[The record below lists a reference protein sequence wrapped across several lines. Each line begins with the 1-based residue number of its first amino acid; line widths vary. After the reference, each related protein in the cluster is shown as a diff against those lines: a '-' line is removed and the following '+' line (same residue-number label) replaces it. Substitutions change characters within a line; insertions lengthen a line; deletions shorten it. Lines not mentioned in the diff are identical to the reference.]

1 VRALWTGDRVA
12 GLILIGIAALVAIE
26 TRVLPLGSLANPGPG
41 YAPLLFAAILA
52 VLGCVVTARRGGGL
66 LAEMRWGEA
75 KHAGFI
81 LASVAFAALAI
92 ERLGF
97 RLTMLAILVF
107 LLGAVERRPPL
118 AVATVSAVLSFGAYF
133 LFWNIL
139 RVPLPT
145 GPFGL

>member
-1 VRALWTGDRVA
+1 MRAFLTGDRVA
-12 GLILIGIAALVAIE
+12 GLILIGIAALVAVE

-52 VLGCVVTARRGGGL
+52 FLGAIVSMRRGGTL

-81 LASVAFAALAI
+81 LATIAFAALAI

-118 AVATVSAVLSFGAYF
+118 AVALVSFALSFGAYY
-133 LFWNIL
+133 LFWDVL

-145 GPFGL
+145 GPFGV

>member
-1 VRALWTGDRVA
+1 MRAFWTGDRVA
-12 GLILIGIAALVAIE
+12 GLILIGIAALVAVE
-26 TRVLPLGSLANPGPG
+26 TRGLPLGTFGNPGAG

-52 VLGCVVTARRGGGL
+52 LLGGIVALRRGGML

-75 KHAGFI
+75 KHAAVI
-81 LASVAFAALAI
+81 LAAIAFAALAI

-107 LLGAVERRPPL
+107 LLGVVERRPPL
-118 AVATVSAVLSFGAYF
+118 AVALVSFALSFGAYF

-139 RVPLPT
+139 RVPLPL